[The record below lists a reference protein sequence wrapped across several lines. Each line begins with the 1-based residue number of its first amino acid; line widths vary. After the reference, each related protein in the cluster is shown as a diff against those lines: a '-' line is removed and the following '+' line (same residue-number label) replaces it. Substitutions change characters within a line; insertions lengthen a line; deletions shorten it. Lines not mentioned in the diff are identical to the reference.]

1 MCSELP
7 LGLSTDFPLQRW
19 LRDAE
24 ARVSGYVLLAGN
36 ASAHEHA
43 LECQLRATARD
54 RPELLQIA
62 SRSAWHR
69 LSCAD
74 GCPSLADD
82 VARLMRER
90 TGRWSVVLV
99 QAAVGLG
106 LGLGLG
112 LGRGLGHAA
121 KHRLRRHRARDAS
134 RTLPLR
140 GACCL
145 SRQPSARSRKSEGAY
160 PASPPAAKRMTMRIN
175 RGHAWRTLVE
185 RTSNN
190 NQAAAIDACGPALP
204 GRGVRNGG
212 CTRRRE
218 ATWNFSEPPLEVAFW
233 LTPVSQTRIKTKLR
247 C

>member
-1 MCSELP
+1 MTFLCWRRRAGITSWMCVGMTCVFRSTSGVMVVAAHSFSPPFAGAKTAHRARTVNAKMCSELP
-7 LGLSTDFPLQRW
+7 LGLSMDFPLQRW
-19 LRDAE
+19 LREAE

-36 ASAHEHA
+36 ASAHERA

-62 SRSAWHR
+62 SRSAWHE

-106 LGLGLG
+106 LGCRRGR
-112 LGRGLGHAA
+112 GRGLGHAA

-134 RTLPLR
+134 
-140 GACCL
+140 
-145 SRQPSARSRKSEGAY
+145 
-160 PASPPAAKRMTMRIN
+160 
-175 RGHAWRTLVE
+175 
-185 RTSNN
+185 
-190 NQAAAIDACGPALP
+190 
-204 GRGVRNGG
+204 
-212 CTRRRE
+212 
-218 ATWNFSEPPLEVAFW
+218 
-233 LTPVSQTRIKTKLR
+233 
-247 C
+247 

>member
-36 ASAHEHA
+36 ASAHERA
-43 LECQLRATARD
+43 LECQLRETARD

-62 SRSAWHR
+62 SRSAWHG

-106 LGLGLG
+106 LGLGRG

-121 KHRLRRHRARDAS
+121 KHRLRRHRARNAS
-134 RTLPLR
+134 GRLPLR
-140 GACCL
+140 GACCS
-145 SRQPSARSRKSEGAY
+145 SRRLSARRPRRSTRWSR
-160 PASPPAAKRMTMRIN
+160 ASGSRRAAC
-175 RGHAWRTLVE
+175 V
-185 RTSNN
+185 
-190 NQAAAIDACGPALP
+190 
-204 GRGVRNGG
+204 
-212 CTRRRE
+212 
-218 ATWNFSEPPLEVAFW
+218 
-233 LTPVSQTRIKTKLR
+233 
-247 C
+247 

>member
-1 MCSELP
+1 MMNSTLPVDFNTIPDEWAVGFWFRAFSLPSRAPRRRTARTVNAQMCSELP

-36 ASAHEHA
+36 ASAHERA
-43 LECQLRATARD
+43 LECQLRETARD

-112 LGRGLGHAA
+112 RGRG
-121 KHRLRRHRARDAS
+121 
-134 RTLPLR
+134 
-140 GACCL
+140 
-145 SRQPSARSRKSEGAY
+145 
-160 PASPPAAKRMTMRIN
+160 
-175 RGHAWRTLVE
+175 
-185 RTSNN
+185 
-190 NQAAAIDACGPALP
+190 
-204 GRGVRNGG
+204 
-212 CTRRRE
+212 
-218 ATWNFSEPPLEVAFW
+218 
-233 LTPVSQTRIKTKLR
+233 
-247 C
+247 

>member
-1 MCSELP
+1 MTPWDDLGRRTPWDAAWPRPRTARTHRERAQMCSELP

-36 ASAHEHA
+36 ASAHERA
-43 LECQLRATARD
+43 LECQLRETARD

-62 SRSAWHR
+62 SRSAWHD

-90 TGRWSVVLV
+90 SGRWSVVLV

-112 LGRGLGHAA
+112 LVGLG
-121 KHRLRRHRARDAS
+121 
-134 RTLPLR
+134 
-140 GACCL
+140 
-145 SRQPSARSRKSEGAY
+145 
-160 PASPPAAKRMTMRIN
+160 
-175 RGHAWRTLVE
+175 
-185 RTSNN
+185 
-190 NQAAAIDACGPALP
+190 
-204 GRGVRNGG
+204 
-212 CTRRRE
+212 
-218 ATWNFSEPPLEVAFW
+218 
-233 LTPVSQTRIKTKLR
+233 
-247 C
+247 

>member
-36 ASAHEHA
+36 ASAHERA
-43 LECQLRATARD
+43 LECQLRETARD

-90 TGRWSVVLV
+90 SGRWSVVLV

-112 LGRGLGHAA
+112 LVGLG
-121 KHRLRRHRARDAS
+121 
-134 RTLPLR
+134 
-140 GACCL
+140 
-145 SRQPSARSRKSEGAY
+145 
-160 PASPPAAKRMTMRIN
+160 
-175 RGHAWRTLVE
+175 
-185 RTSNN
+185 
-190 NQAAAIDACGPALP
+190 
-204 GRGVRNGG
+204 
-212 CTRRRE
+212 
-218 ATWNFSEPPLEVAFW
+218 
-233 LTPVSQTRIKTKLR
+233 
-247 C
+247 